1 MEQISKLALSHIP
14 AGETASTYR
23 LPGESCCLRVP
34 ERFPA
39 SRGAGCTASARKP
52 GREDCGAPEGA
63 KFRGGPGVRGGLRN
77 LAVTGSFFLLFS
89 SFLARSCTLSLLP
102 RSHPSLLLQPG
113 LRVGSDVT
121 SAEIPPNSSA
131 QWRAGGQPSR
141 PRGGRSRSERSAPAR
156 EKGGAGRGDQKR
168 GRGGKWRPKGSG
180 AGSRRSRGERKE
192 REPAR
197 ALRQERTE
205 PQARALPLWKGGR
218 EGRMGRRRRE
228 RNLRQTG
235 SSNKSEGEGKGF
247 GDTET
252 YSWRGRTWSG
262 REEGISKWPKKR
274 NKRQRACVWGA
285 RRVGCEFEGA
295 CL

>member
-1 MEQISKLALSHIP
+1 MPTALPRWERQPQEPQITQGEDSPKWNKFPNSHYLTSLRERRP
-14 AGETASTYR
+14 PLTGYRARAAVSASQR
-23 LPGESCCLRVP
+23 D
-34 ERFPA
+34 FQ
-39 SRGAGCTASARKP
+39 RGAGCTASARKP

-252 YSWRGRTWSG
+252 YSWRGRT
-262 REEGISKWPKKR
+262 
-274 NKRQRACVWGA
+274 
-285 RRVGCEFEGA
+285 
-295 CL
+295 